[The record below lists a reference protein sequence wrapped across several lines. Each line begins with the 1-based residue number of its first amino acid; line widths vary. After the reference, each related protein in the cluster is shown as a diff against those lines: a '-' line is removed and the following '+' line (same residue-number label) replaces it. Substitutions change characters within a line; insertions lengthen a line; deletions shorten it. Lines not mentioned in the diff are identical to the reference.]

1 MIHYG
6 PLFGLTRRVPT
17 MAVKNHVRIVFG
29 WLHLYGAALLC
40 GVGLTMSLFIASLA
54 FKQTVVDTLFNDRL
68 GIIVGSLL
76 SGVSGYMVLH
86 FAIRKD
92 VAQET

>member
-40 GVGLTMSLFIASLA
+40 GVPKYAHPCAL
-54 FKQTVVDTLFNDRL
+54 RL
-68 GIIVGSLL
+68 WPREICIRHGPSVYWRVCVPAP
-76 SGVSGYMVLH
+76 VSWLV
-86 FAIRKD
+86 RKD
-92 VAQET
+92 